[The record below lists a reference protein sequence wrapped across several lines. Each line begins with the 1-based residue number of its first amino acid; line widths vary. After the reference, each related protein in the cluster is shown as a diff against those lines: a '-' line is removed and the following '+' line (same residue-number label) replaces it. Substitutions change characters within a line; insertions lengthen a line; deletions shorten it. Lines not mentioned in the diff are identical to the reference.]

1 MWIVRLALRRP
12 YTFVVMA
19 MLIVLGGVFAIT
31 RMPTDIFPEVDIP
44 VVAVV
49 WQYGGLAPEEMERRV
64 TTNYERAITTTVSGV
79 EHIESQTLAGYGIV
93 KIFFHPGTRI
103 EAATAQVTA
112 ISQTV
117 VRQFPPGMTPPL
129 IIQYSASNVPILQAS
144 VHSETLPEQALFDL
158 TNTGLRTGLATVQG
172 AQMPFPYGGKQRQ
185 IMVDID
191 LARLHALGLAPN
203 DVSSALSLQNLVL
216 PSGTVKLGAQELGV
230 RLNSSPETLRDLAAL
245 PIATV
250 RGATVTIGDVAQVRD
265 GFAPQTNL
273 VRNNGRNGVLLSV
286 LKAGGASTLD
296 IVARIRRAL
305 PEVLPTL
312 PPEYHL
318 DLLFDQSIFVR
329 AAVDGVVKEG
339 AIAAGLTALMILLF
353 LGSWRSTLIVLVSI
367 PLSILVSIMVLA
379 ALGQSLNLMTL
390 GGLSLAVG
398 ILVDDATVEIENVH
412 RNIAQRKPLVRA
424 ILDGAQQIATPALVA
439 TLSICIVF
447 VPVVFITGAAR
458 SLFTPLAMAVVF
470 AMMTSYLLS
479 RTLVPTM
486 MQHLLGA
493 ELHRYTGEASS
504 RREDLAWRAHLRFN
518 ALFERLRRAYGGYL
532 DLALERRGL
541 VAALFGAFVAA
552 SCVALYPQL
561 GRDFFPAVDAGQI
574 RMHVRCPPGMR
585 LDETARQF
593 SLVEEEIR
601 RVIPRREVV
610 TMLDNIGVP
619 NSGINLALGDPSM
632 VSAADGEI
640 MVALDPEH
648 HGPTAGYVKALR
660 ERFAERF
667 PTFEIFFLAPDITTQ
682 VLNFGL
688 SAPIDIQV
696 SGPPGNRVENLRVA
710 HRLRAALAR
719 VPGAVD
725 VHLQQSLGAPA
736 LRLDV
741 DRVEASQQGLT
752 ERDVANSVLV
762 SLSSNSAV
770 APSFWLDPRR
780 GVQYLVA
787 VQTPQYD
794 VDSLD
799 ALRATP
805 VAGPGGGGAVQT
817 LGNLATVRRDAQPV
831 NITHYNVASTYD
843 VLASVQGTDLGAV
856 ADEVDRLVARERRHL
871 PRGTTITVRG
881 QVESMASSFRGL
893 AYGIGFAIVLVY
905 LLLVVN
911 FQSWV
916 DPVIILAALPGALAG
931 ICWMLFAS
939 RTTVSVPALMGAIM
953 SIGVATSN
961 SILMVTFAND
971 QRAEGADARRAAW
984 RAGVTR
990 LRPVLMTALAMVLG
1004 MLPMSLGLGE
1014 GGEQNAPLGRAV
1026 IGGLCLA
1033 TLATLFFVPVV
1044 YSALR
1049 RSPPRP
1055 PVAELEAGSR

>member
-1 MWIVRLALRRP
+1 MWIVVLALRRP

-19 MLIVLGGVFAIT
+19 LLLVLGGVFAIT
-31 RMPTDIFPEVDIP
+31 KMPTDIFPEIDIP

-49 WQYGGLAPEEMERRV
+49 WQYGGLPAEEMERRV

-79 EHIESQTLAGYGIV
+79 EHIESQTLAGFGIV
-93 KIFFHPGTRI
+93 KVFFHPGTRI
-103 EAATAQVTA
+103 EAATAQITA

-117 VRQFPPGMTPPL
+117 VRQFPPGITPPL
-129 IIQYSASNVPILQAS
+129 IIQYSASNVPILQAAVRS
-144 VHSETLPEQALFDL
+144 DTLPEQALFDL

-185 IMVDID
+185 IMVDLD
-191 LARLHALGLAPN
+191 LARLRGLGLAPS
-203 DVSSALSLQNLVL
+203 DVANAVSLQNLIL
-216 PSGTVKLGAQELGV
+216 PSGPVKRGAQELGV
-230 RLNSSPETLRDLAAL
+230 RLNSSPETLRDLAAV
-245 PIATV
+245 PVATV
-250 RGATVTIGDVAQVRD
+250 RGATVTVGDVAQVRD
-265 GFAPQTNL
+265 GFAPQTNM
-273 VRNNGRNGVLLSV
+273 VRNNGRNGVLLSI

-296 IVARIRRAL
+296 IVRRIRAAL

-339 AIAAGLTALMILLF
+339 VTAAALTAMMILLF

-367 PLSILVSIMVLA
+367 PLSILASIIALA
-379 ALGQSLNLMTL
+379 SLGQTLNLMTL

-424 ILDGAQQIATPALVA
+424 ILDGAQQIATPAFVA

-458 SLFTPLAMAVVF
+458 SLFTPLALAVVF
-470 AMMTSYLLS
+470 AMLTSYLLS

-493 ELHRYTGEASS
+493 ELHRYTGDASA
-504 RREDLAWRAHLRFN
+504 RREDPAWRAHLRFN
-518 ALFERLRRAYGGYL
+518 ALFERLRRFYGGYL
-532 DLALERRGL
+532 DWALDRRAL
-541 VAALFGAFVAA
+541 VTALFGAFVLVT
-552 SCVALYPQL
+552 VAGSAPFL

-574 RMHVRCPPGMR
+574 RLHVRCPPGMR
-585 LDETARQF
+585 LEETARQF
-593 SLVEEEIR
+593 SLVEDEIR
-601 RVIPRREVV
+601 RVIPPAEIA
-610 TMLDNIGVP
+610 TLLDNLGVP

-640 MVALDPEH
+640 MVALTPERR
-648 HGPTAGYVKALR
+648 GSTADYVKTLR
-660 ERFAERF
+660 ERLAERF
-667 PTFEIFFLAPDITTQ
+667 PTFEVFFLAPDITTQ

-688 SAPIDIQV
+688 SAPIDLQV
-696 SGPPGNRVENLRVA
+696 SGPPGNRADNLRLA
-710 HRLRAALAR
+710 RRLRDQLAR

-725 VHLQQSLGAPA
+725 VHLHQTVGAPA
-736 LRLDV
+736 LRVNV

-752 ERDVANSVLV
+752 ERDVASSVLV
-762 SLSSNSAV
+762 SLSSTGAV
-770 APSFWLDPRR
+770 SPSFWLDPRR

-787 VQTPQYD
+787 VQTPQYQ

-799 ALRATP
+799 ALRDTP
-805 VAGPGGGGAVQT
+805 VASAAGASPQT
-817 LGNLATVRRDAQPV
+817 LGNLATLERDAQAV
-831 NITHYNVASTYD
+831 NITHYNVAPTYD
-843 VLASVQGTDLGAV
+843 VLASVQGADLGSV
-856 ADEVDRLVARERRHL
+856 ADSVDRLLARERRHL

-893 AYGIGFAIVLVY
+893 AYGIVFAIALVY

-911 FQSWV
+911 FQSWL

-931 ICWMLFAS
+931 ICAMLFVTG
-939 RTTVSVPALMGAIM
+939 TTVSVPALMGAIM
-953 SIGVATSN
+953 SVGVATSN

-971 QRAEGADARRAAW
+971 QRADGADARRAAW
-984 RAGVTR
+984 LAGITR

-1026 IGGLCLA
+1026 IGGLSVA

-1049 RSPPRP
+1049 RRPPRP
-1055 PVAELEAGSR
+1055 PLAGLEEPTP

>member
-19 MLIVLGGVFAIT
+19 MLIVLGGLFAIT
-31 RMPTDIFPEVDIP
+31 KMPTDIFPEIDIP

-49 WQYGGLAPEEMERRV
+49 WQYGGLPAEEMERRV
-64 TTNYERAITTTVSGV
+64 TTNYERAITTTVNGV
-79 EHIESQTLAGYGIV
+79 EHLESQTLAGYGIV

-103 EAATAQVTA
+103 EAATAQITA

-144 VHSETLPEQALFDL
+144 VHSDTLSEQALFDL

-185 IMVDID
+185 IMVDLD
-191 LARLHALGLAPN
+191 LARLHALGLGPT
-203 DVSSALSLQNLVL
+203 DVANAVSLQNLIL
-216 PSGTVKLGAQELGV
+216 PSGTVKLGAQEVGV
-230 RLNSSPETLRDLAAL
+230 RLNSSPETLRDLAAI
-245 PIATV
+245 PVATV
-250 RGATVTIGDVAQVRD
+250 RGATVTLGDVAQVRD

-273 VRNNGRNGVLLSV
+273 VRTNGRNGVLLSI

-305 PEVLPTL
+305 PEILPTL
-312 PPEYHL
+312 PPEYRL
-318 DLLFDQSIFVR
+318 DLLFDQSVFVR
-329 AAVDGVVKEG
+329 ASVDGVVREG

-367 PLSILVSIMVLA
+367 PLSILVSLIALA
-379 ALGQSLNLMTL
+379 ALGQTLNLMTL

-412 RNIAQRKPLVRA
+412 RNIAMRKPLVRA
-424 ILDGAQQIATPALVA
+424 ILDGAQQIATPAFVA

-458 SLFTPLAMAVVF
+458 SLFTPLALAVVF
-470 AMMTSYLLS
+470 AMLTSYLLS

-486 MQHLLGA
+486 MQRLLGA
-493 ELHRYTGEASS
+493 ELHRYTGARSA
-504 RREDLAWRAHLRFN
+504 RREDLAWRLHLRFN
-518 ALFERLRRAYGGYL
+518 RLFERLRRAYGGFL
-532 DLALERRGL
+532 DLALDHRGA
-541 VAALFGAFVAA
+541 VTAGFGAFV
-552 SCVALYPQL
+552 VATCLALAPHL
-561 GRDFFPAVDAGQI
+561 GRDFFPSVDAGQI
-574 RMHVRCPPGMR
+574 RLHVRCPPGMR

-593 SLVEEEIR
+593 SLVEDEIR
-601 RVIPRREVV
+601 RVIPPREIA

-640 MVALDPEH
+640 MVALDPER
-648 HGPTAGYVKALR
+648 HGPTAGYVKTLR
-660 ERFAERF
+660 ERFAARF

-688 SAPIDIQV
+688 SAPIDLQV
-696 SGPPGNRVENLRVA
+696 SGPPGNRADNLRIA
-710 HRLRAALAR
+710 RRLRDQLAR

-725 VHLQQSLGAPA
+725 VHLQQALGAPA
-736 LRLDV
+736 LRVNV

-762 SLSSNSAV
+762 SLSSTAAV

-787 VQTPQYD
+787 VQTPQYE
-794 VDSLD
+794 VSSLD
-799 ALRATP
+799 ALRNTP
-805 VAGPGGGGAVQT
+805 VGAPGGAAVQT
-817 LGNLATVRRDAQPV
+817 LGNLATIARDAQPV
-831 NITHYNVASTYD
+831 NITHYNVAPTFD
-843 VLASVQGTDLGAV
+843 VLASVQGTDLGSV
-856 ADEVDRLVARERRHL
+856 ADGVDRILARERRHL

-893 AYGIGFAIVLVY
+893 AYGIIFAIVLVY

-911 FQSWV
+911 FQSWL
-916 DPVIILAALPGALAG
+916 DPLIILSALPGALAG

-953 SIGVATSN
+953 SVGVATSN

-984 RAGVTR
+984 LAGVTR
-990 LRPVLMTALAMVLG
+990 LRPVLMTALVA
-1004 MLPMSLGLGE
+1004 SLGFIPMAIATGTGAE
-1014 GGEQNAPLGRAV
+1014 VQRPLATVV
-1026 IGGLCLA
+1026 IGGIVSSTILTLLVLPLLYRLA
-1033 TLATLFFVPVV
+1033 HGQREGV
-1044 YSALR
+1044 R
-1049 RSPPRP
+1049 
-1055 PVAELEAGSR
+1055 

>member
-1 MWIVRLALRRP
+1 M
-12 YTFVVMA
+12 
-19 MLIVLGGVFAIT
+19 
-31 RMPTDIFPEVDIP
+31 
-44 VVAVV
+44 
-49 WQYGGLAPEEMERRV
+49 
-64 TTNYERAITTTVSGV
+64 SGV

-93 KIFFHPGTRI
+93 KVFFHPGTRI
-103 EAATAQVTA
+103 EAATAQITA

-129 IIQYSASNVPILQAS
+129 IMQYSASNVPILQGAVRS
-144 VHSETLPEQALFDL
+144 DTLPEQALFDL

-172 AQMPFPYGGKQRQ
+172 AQMPFPYGGKMRQ

-191 LARLHALGLAPN
+191 LARLHALGLGPN
-203 DVSSALSLQNLVL
+203 DVASAISLQNLIL
-216 PSGTVKLGAQELGV
+216 PSGTVKLGAQEMGV
-230 RLNSSPETLRDLAAL
+230 RLNSSPETLRDLSAI

-265 GFAPQTNL
+265 GFAPQTNM
-273 VRNNGRNGVLLSV
+273 VRNNGRNGVLLSI
-286 LKAGGASTLD
+286 LKSGGASTLD
-296 IVARIRRAL
+296 IVRRIRSTL
-305 PEVLPTL
+305 PEVMPTL

-339 AIAAGLTALMILLF
+339 LTAAALTAVMILLF

-367 PLSILVSIMVLA
+367 PLSILASVIALA
-379 ALGQSLNLMTL
+379 SLGQTLNLMTL

-424 ILDGAQQIATPALVA
+424 ILDGAQQIATPAFVA

-493 ELHRYTGEASS
+493 ELHRYTGDRTG

-518 ALFERLRRAYGGYL
+518 RLFERLRRLYGGYL
-532 DLALERRGL
+532 DVALDRRGL
-541 VAALFGAFVAA
+541 VFLGFGAFVIA
-552 SCVALYPQL
+552 SGLALYPHL

-585 LDETARQF
+585 LEETAQQF
-593 SLVEEEIR
+593 SRVEEEIR
-601 RVIPRREVV
+601 RVIPREEIV
-610 TMLDNIGVP
+610 TLLDNIGIP

-632 VSAADGEI
+632 ISAADGEI
-640 MVALDPEH
+640 MVALDPHH
-648 HGPTAGYVKALR
+648 HGPTAGYVKTLR

-688 SAPIDIQV
+688 SAPIDLQV
-696 SGPPGNRVENLRVA
+696 TGPPGNRAQNLLLAR
-710 HRLRAALAR
+710 RLRDQLAR

-725 VHLQQSLGAPA
+725 VHLQQALGAPA
-736 LRLDV
+736 LRVNV

-752 ERDVANSVLV
+752 ERDVANSLLV

-780 GVQYLVA
+780 GVQYMVA
-787 VQTPQYD
+787 VQTPQYR

-799 ALRATP
+799 ALRNTP
-805 VAGPGGGGAVQT
+805 VVGPAGVAQT
-817 LGNLATVRRDAQPV
+817 LGNLATVERDAQPV
-831 NITHYNVASTYD
+831 NITHYNVAPTFD
-843 VLASVQGTDLGAV
+843 VLASVQGTDLGSV
-856 ADEVDRLVARERRHL
+856 ADAVDRILARERRHL

-893 AYGIGFAIVLVY
+893 AYGIIFAIVLVY

-911 FQSWV
+911 FQSWL

-939 RTTVSVPALMGAIM
+939 HTTLSVPALMGAIM

-971 QRAEGADARRAAW
+971 KRAEGADARRAAW
-984 RAGVTR
+984 LAGITR

-1004 MLPMSLGLGE
+1004 MLPMSLGMGE

-1049 RSPPRP
+1049 RAPPKAP
-1055 PVAELEAGSR
+1055 MAELET

>member
-19 MLIVLGGVFAIT
+19 MLIVLGGLFAIT
-31 RMPTDIFPEVDIP
+31 KMPTDIFPEIDIP

-49 WQYGGLAPEEMERRV
+49 WQYGGLPAEEMERRV
-64 TTNYERAITTTVSGV
+64 TTNYERAITTTVNGV
-79 EHIESQTLAGYGIV
+79 EHLESQTLAGYGIV

-103 EAATAQVTA
+103 EAATAQITA

-144 VHSETLPEQALFDL
+144 VHSDTLSEQALFDL

-185 IMVDID
+185 IMVDLD
-191 LARLHALGLAPN
+191 LARLHALGLGPT
-203 DVSSALSLQNLVL
+203 DVANAVSLQNLIL
-216 PSGTVKLGAQELGV
+216 PSGTVKLGAQEVGV
-230 RLNSSPETLRDLAAL
+230 RLNSSPETLRDLAAI
-245 PIATV
+245 PVATV
-250 RGATVTIGDVAQVRD
+250 RGATVTLGDVAQVRD

-273 VRNNGRNGVLLSV
+273 VRTNGRNGVLLSI

-305 PEVLPTL
+305 PEILPTL
-312 PPEYHL
+312 PPEYRL
-318 DLLFDQSIFVR
+318 DLLFDQSVFVR
-329 AAVDGVVKEG
+329 ASVDGVVREG

-367 PLSILVSIMVLA
+367 PLSILVSLIALA
-379 ALGQSLNLMTL
+379 ALGQTLNLMTL

-412 RNIAQRKPLVRA
+412 RNIAMRKPLVRA
-424 ILDGAQQIATPALVA
+424 ILDGAQQIATPAFVA

-458 SLFTPLAMAVVF
+458 SLFTPLALAVVF
-470 AMMTSYLLS
+470 AMLTSYLLS

-486 MQHLLGA
+486 MQRLLGA
-493 ELHRYTGEASS
+493 ELHRYTGARSA
-504 RREDLAWRAHLRFN
+504 RREDVAWRLHLRFN
-518 ALFERLRRAYGGYL
+518 RLFERLRRAYGGFL
-532 DLALERRGL
+532 DLALDHRGA
-541 VAALFGAFVAA
+541 VTAGFGAFV
-552 SCVALYPQL
+552 VATCLALAPHL
-561 GRDFFPAVDAGQI
+561 GRDFFPSVDAGQI
-574 RMHVRCPPGMR
+574 RLHVRCPPGMR

-593 SLVEEEIR
+593 SLVEDEIR
-601 RVIPRREVV
+601 RVIPPREIA

-640 MVALDPEH
+640 MVALDPER
-648 HGPTAGYVKALR
+648 HGPTAGYVKTLR
-660 ERFAERF
+660 ERFAARF

-688 SAPIDIQV
+688 SAPIDLQV
-696 SGPPGNRVENLRVA
+696 SGPPGNRADNLRIA
-710 HRLRAALAR
+710 RRLRDQLAR

-725 VHLQQSLGAPA
+725 VHLQQALGAPA
-736 LRLDV
+736 LRVNV

-762 SLSSNSAV
+762 SLSSTAAV

-787 VQTPQYD
+787 VQTPQYE
-794 VDSLD
+794 VSSLD
-799 ALRATP
+799 ALRNTP
-805 VAGPGGGGAVQT
+805 VGAPGGAAVQT
-817 LGNLATVRRDAQPV
+817 LGNLATIARDAQPV
-831 NITHYNVASTYD
+831 NITHYNVAPTFD
-843 VLASVQGTDLGAV
+843 VLASVQGTDLGSV
-856 ADEVDRLVARERRHL
+856 ADGVDRILARERRHL

-893 AYGIGFAIVLVY
+893 AYGIIFAIVLVY

-911 FQSWV
+911 FQSWL
-916 DPVIILAALPGALAG
+916 DPLIILSALPGALAG

-953 SIGVATSN
+953 SVGVATSN

-984 RAGVTR
+984 LAGVTR
-990 LRPVLMTALAMVLG
+990 LRPVLMTALAMILG

-1033 TLATLFFVPVV
+1033 TVATLFFVPVV

-1049 RSPPRP
+1049 RKAPAP
-1055 PVAELEAGSR
+1055 PVAGLEEA

>member
-19 MLIVLGGVFAIT
+19 MLLVLGGIFAIT
-31 RMPTDIFPEVDIP
+31 KMPTDIFPEIDIP
-44 VVAVV
+44 VVAVI
-49 WQYGGLAPEEMERRV
+49 WQYGGLPAEEMERRV

-93 KIFFHPGTRI
+93 KVFFHPGTRI
-103 EAATAQVTA
+103 EAATAQITA

-129 IIQYSASNVPILQAS
+129 IMQYSASNVPILQGAVRS
-144 VHSETLPEQALFDL
+144 DTLPEQALFDL

-172 AQMPFPYGGKQRQ
+172 AQMPFPYGGKMRQ

-191 LARLHALGLAPN
+191 LARLHALGLGPN
-203 DVSSALSLQNLVL
+203 DVASAISLQNLIL
-216 PSGTVKLGAQELGV
+216 PSGTVKLGAQEMGV
-230 RLNSSPETLRDLAAL
+230 RLNSSPETLRELSAI

-265 GFAPQTNL
+265 GFAPQTNM
-273 VRNNGRNGVLLSV
+273 VRNNGRNGVLLSI
-286 LKAGGASTLD
+286 LKSGGASTLD
-296 IVARIRRAL
+296 IVRRIRNTL
-305 PEVLPTL
+305 PEVMPTL

-339 AIAAGLTALMILLF
+339 LTAAALTAVMILLF

-367 PLSILVSIMVLA
+367 PLSILASVIALA
-379 ALGQSLNLMTL
+379 SLGQTLNLMTL

-412 RNIAQRKPLVRA
+412 RNIAMRKPLVRA
-424 ILDGAQQIATPALVA
+424 ILDGAQQIATPAFVA

-493 ELHRYTGEASS
+493 ELHRYTGDRSS

-518 ALFERLRRAYGGYL
+518 RLFERLRRLYGGYL
-532 DLALERRGL
+532 DVALDRRGL
-541 VAALFGAFVAA
+541 VFLGFGAFVIA
-552 SCVALYPQL
+552 SGLALYPHL

-585 LDETARQF
+585 LEETAQQF
-593 SLVEEEIR
+593 SRVEEEIR
-601 RVIPRREVV
+601 RVIPREEIV
-610 TMLDNIGVP
+610 TLLDNIGIP

-632 VSAADGEI
+632 ISAADGEI
-640 MVALDPEH
+640 MVALDPHH
-648 HGPTAGYVKALR
+648 HGPTAGYVKTLR

-688 SAPIDIQV
+688 SAPIDLQV
-696 SGPPGNRVENLRVA
+696 TGPPGNRAQNLLLAR
-710 HRLRAALAR
+710 RLRDQLAR

-725 VHLQQSLGAPA
+725 VHLQQALGAPA
-736 LRLDV
+736 LRVNV

-752 ERDVANSVLV
+752 ERDVANSLLV

-780 GVQYLVA
+780 GVQYQVA
-787 VQTPQYD
+787 VQTPQYR

-799 ALRATP
+799 ALRNTP
-805 VAGPGGGGAVQT
+805 VVGPAGVAQT
-817 LGNLATVRRDAQPV
+817 LGNLATVERDAQPV
-831 NITHYNVASTYD
+831 NITHYNVAPTFD
-843 VLASVQGTDLGAV
+843 VLASVQGTDLGSV
-856 ADEVDRLVARERRHL
+856 ADAVDRILARERRHL

-893 AYGIGFAIVLVY
+893 AYGIIFAIVLVY

-911 FQSWV
+911 FQSWL

-939 RTTVSVPALMGAIM
+939 HTTLSVPALMGAIM

-971 QRAEGADARRAAW
+971 KRAEGADARRAAW
-984 RAGVTR
+984 LAGITR

-1004 MLPMSLGLGE
+1004 MLPMSLGMGE

-1026 IGGLCLA
+1026 IGGLLLA
-1033 TLATLFFVPVV
+1033 TVATLFFVPVV

-1049 RSPPRP
+1049 RAPPKAP
-1055 PVAELEAGSR
+1055 MAELET